1 MIRKIGFVGLGSMG
15 LPMATNLVTA
25 GFEVQGFDLAPKAR
39 EHFARANGTAVESA
53 AAAASGADAL
63 VLMVVN
69 VAQAGLVLFDSGA
82 ATSLPDGGIVVLMST
97 CPPEEVAALAV
108 RVESIGRRFIDA
120 PVSGG
125 VAGAKSGG
133 LTIMAAAPHT
143 LFAEALPVFETLGNR
158 IFQVGKRP
166 GQGAAIKIVNQLLCG
181 VHLAAAAEALA
192 LASRMGVDPEAALAI
207 LGGSSAASWML
218 SDRGPR
224 MLETAPNVTSAV
236 DIFVK
241 DLGIVLE
248 AGRTARAAVPLA
260 MTAHQMFLAASS
272 RGLGSADDSQVVQA
286 YRSVTEHLTVP

>member
-1 MIRKIGFVGLGSMG
+1 MIRRIGFVGLGSMG

-25 GFEVQGFDLAPKAR
+25 GFEVHGFDLAPA
-39 EHFARANGTAVESA
+39 ARASLARAKGIAAGSA
-53 AAAASGADAL
+53 ADAASGADLL

-69 VAQAGLVLFDSGA
+69 ATQAGAVLFDAGA
-82 ATSLPDGGIVVLMST
+82 AAALPDGGIVALMST
-97 CPPEEVAALAV
+97 CPPEEVAALAA
-108 RVESIGRRFIDA
+108 RVEGIGRRFIDA

-125 VAGAKSGG
+125 VAGAKAGG
-133 LTIMAAAPHT
+133 LTIMAAAPDA
-143 LFAEALPVFETLGNR
+143 LFAEMRPVFESLGSR
-158 IFQVGKRP
+158 LFHVGKRP

-192 LASRMGVDPEAALAI
+192 LASRMGVDPEVALVI
-207 LGGSSAASWML
+207 LGGSAAASWML

-248 AGRTARAAVPLA
+248 AGRAAGAAVPLA
-260 MTAHQMFLAASS
+260 TTAHQMFLATSG
-272 RGLGSADDSQVVQA
+272 RGLGSADDSQVIQA
-286 YRSVTEHLTVP
+286 YRATADQPAVS